1 MACPRRVLNSRN
13 CIKHLPR
20 LLRARLLRRLLFA
33 PPPLIAQGYLRVRRQ
48 NRSGQRQR
56 WRDIGAGGVTVNE
69 PEVALTYPA
78 DAVTKYVPAGM
89 LSVAYWPAELVAGDA
104 RIGRAVHVI
113 RRPAYPRTILHHF
126 RRENGARTILKA
138 IVNALEVLGR
148 CFHISRP
155 RHLCA
160 KMRYRRFISSATARN
175 RKIKS
180 FIKW

>member
-1 MACPRRVLNSRN
+1 
-13 CIKHLPR
+13 
-20 LLRARLLRRLLFA
+20 
-33 PPPLIAQGYLRVRRQ
+33 
-48 NRSGQRQR
+48 
-56 WRDIGAGGVTVNE
+56 
-69 PEVALTYPA
+69 
-78 DAVTKYVPAGM
+78 
-89 LSVAYWPAELVAGDA
+89 
-104 RIGRAVHVI
+104 
-113 RRPAYPRTILHHF
+113 LHHF